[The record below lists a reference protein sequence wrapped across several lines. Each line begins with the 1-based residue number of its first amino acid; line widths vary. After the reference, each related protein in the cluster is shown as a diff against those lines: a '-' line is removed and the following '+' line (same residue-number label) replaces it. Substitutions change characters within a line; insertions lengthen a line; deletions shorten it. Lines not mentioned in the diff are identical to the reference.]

1 MIYEIVFAP
10 LKLRKEVNGNSK
22 PCVASKEQEYK
33 IALSKYGWVQAE
45 N

>member
-22 PCVASKEQEYK
+22 PCQLLKSKSIK
-33 IALSKYGWVQAE
+33 
-45 N
+45 